1 MKYLYI
7 EKEKESNDNLMESTF
22 VDVDIRKY
30 NTVPNVNFRF
40 DYNSCPNYSY
50 SIR

>member
-7 EKEKESNDNLMESTF
+7 EKESNDNLMESTF
-22 VDVDIRKY
+22 VDVYIRKY
-30 NTVPNVNFRF
+30 DTVPNVNFRF
-40 DYNSCPNYSY
+40 DYNSCSNDSY